1 MRDSD
6 AVIEARYSDKT
17 TDELKAM
24 RHALKMAN
32 RATRKA
38 GGEVSIADSELL
50 TDYTV
55 AVRLRS

>member
-6 AVIEARYSDKT
+6 AVIEARYVGNT

-24 RHALKMAN
+24 RHTLKMAN

-38 GGEVSIADSELL
+38 SGDVSVEDRELL
-50 TDYTV
+50 TEYTV